1 MPKIDATVNWN
12 GLKNYNFDLVKI
24 RRSNFG
30 TSAAE
35 YNRSSE
41 GK

>member
-1 MPKIDATVNWN
+1 MS
-12 GLKNYNFDLVKI
+12 KNYNFVSVKI
-24 RRSNFG
+24 GRSNFG